1 MLKRDVTVCVYIYI
15 YLHITFIFFEFRG
28 FSSLID
34 ILENQKDQAFQRACN
49 VEMS

>member
-1 MLKRDVTVCVYIYI
+1 MCIYIYI
-15 YLHITFIFFEFRG
+15 YILHSFFFEFRG
-28 FSSLID
+28 VSSLID